1 MSTLN
6 SMVVFEFILGKN
18 VCMKNTSPHD
28 FFSPVTPSSVIG
40 FVGIGNM
47 GFAMMARLLDQG
59 WPCASYDI
67 DPLQNRKAQAAGAQ
81 LVNAASDIGALCRIS
96 FVVVVNADQVRDV
109 LEGDEGLL
117 TTAQAGDVIYLC
129 PTLGPVD
136 VGQFAQ
142 RALGKGVHVMD
153 SPMSGGPVRARQGQM
168 SLMLAGPSHILAQH
182 QPLLDAI
189 TTQRFVISETPS
201 DAAKTKL
208 ANNLLAAI
216 HLAGVSEVLAMAQAW
231 GLNAQTTLDVM
242 QASSGQ
248 SWIGQDR
255 MQRALNNDF
264 APRAHTSLLAKD
276 TRLALQACDE
286 LKVSP
291 PALGQLATQKFEQ
304 ACAQGFQEMDDASL
318 FLQAGGKPLS
328 GL

>member
-1 MSTLN
+1 
-6 SMVVFEFILGKN
+6 
-18 VCMKNTSPHD
+18 
-28 FFSPVTPSSVIG
+28 
-40 FVGIGNM
+40 
-47 GFAMMARLLDQG
+47 
-59 WPCASYDI
+59 
-67 DPLQNRKAQAAGAQ
+67 
-81 LVNAASDIGALCRIS
+81 
-96 FVVVVNADQVRDV
+96 VVVVNTDQVREV
-109 LEGDEGLL
+109 LESDQGLL
-117 TTAQAGDVIYLC
+117 KTAQTGDVIYLC
-129 PTLGPVD
+129 PTLGPVY

-142 RALGKGVHVMD
+142 RALVKGVHVMD
-153 SPMSGGPVRARQGQM
+153 SPMSGGPVRARHGEM
-168 SLMLAGPSHILAQH
+168 SLMLAGPSRILAQH

-189 TTQRFVISETPS
+189 TLQRFVISETPS

-216 HLAGVSEVLAMAQAW
+216 NLAGISEVLAMAQAW
-231 GLNAQTTLDVM
+231 GLNAQTTLNVM

-286 LKVSP
+286 LKVSLP
-291 PALGQLATQKFEQ
+291 ELGQLATQQFEQ
-304 ACAQGFQEMDDASL
+304 ACSRGFQDLDDASL

>member
-1 MSTLN
+1 
-6 SMVVFEFILGKN
+6 
-18 VCMKNTSPHD
+18 
-28 FFSPVTPSSVIG
+28 
-40 FVGIGNM
+40 
-47 GFAMMARLLDQG
+47 MARLLEQG

-67 DPLQNRKAQAAGAQ
+67 DPMQNRKAQEAGAQ
-81 LVNAASDIGALCRIS
+81 LVSAASDIGVLCRIS
-96 FVVVVNADQVRDV
+96 FVVVVNTDQVHEV
-109 LEGDEGLL
+109 LEGDHGLL
-117 TTAQAGDVIYLC
+117 KTAQAGDVIYLC

-136 VGQFAQ
+136 VDQFAQ
-142 RALGKGVHVMD
+142 RALVKGVHVMD
-153 SPMSGGPVRARQGQM
+153 SPMSGGPVRARQGEM
-168 SLMLAGPSHILAQH
+168 SLMLAGPSRILAQH

-189 TTQRFVISETPS
+189 TLQRFVISETPS

-216 HLAGVSEVLAMAQAW
+216 NLAGISEVLAMAQAW
-231 GLNAQTTLDVM
+231 GLNAQTTLNVM

-276 TRLALQACDE
+276 TRLALQACGE
-286 LKVSP
+286 LKVSVP
-291 PALGQLATQKFEQ
+291 ELGRLATQQFEQ
-304 ACAQGFQEMDDASL
+304 ACTQGFQDLDDASL
-318 FLQAGGKPLS
+318 FLKAGGKPLS

>member
-1 MSTLN
+1 
-6 SMVVFEFILGKN
+6 
-18 VCMKNTSPHD
+18 
-28 FFSPVTPSSVIG
+28 
-40 FVGIGNM
+40 M
-47 GFAMMARLLDQG
+47 GFAMMARLLEQG
-59 WPCASYDI
+59 WPCAIYDI
-67 DPLQNRKAQAAGAQ
+67 DPMQNRKAQEAGAQ
-81 LVNAASDIGALCRIS
+81 IVSAASDIGTLCRIS
-96 FVVVVNADQVRDV
+96 FVVVVNTDQVREV
-109 LEGDEGLL
+109 LEGDQGLL
-117 TTAQAGDVIYLC
+117 KTAQAGDVIYLC

-142 RALGKGVHVMD
+142 RALVKGVHVID
-153 SPMSGGPVRARQGQM
+153 APMSGGPVRARQGEM
-168 SLMLAGPSHILAQH
+168 SLMLAGPSRILVQH

-189 TTQRFVISETPS
+189 TLQRFVISEIPS

-216 HLAGVSEVLAMAQAW
+216 NLAGISEILAMAQAW
-231 GLNAQTTLDVM
+231 GLNAQTTLNVM

-286 LKVSP
+286 LNVSLP
-291 PALGQLATQKFEQ
+291 ELGQLATQQFEQ
-304 ACAQGFQEMDDASL
+304 ACSRGFQDLDDASL

>member
-1 MSTLN
+1 
-6 SMVVFEFILGKN
+6 
-18 VCMKNTSPHD
+18 
-28 FFSPVTPSSVIG
+28 
-40 FVGIGNM
+40 
-47 GFAMMARLLDQG
+47 MMARLQEQG

-67 DPLQNRKAQAAGAQ
+67 DPMQNRKAQEAGAE
-81 LVNAASDIGALCRIS
+81 LVSAASDIGTLCRIS
-96 FVVVVNADQVRDV
+96 FVVVVNTDQVREV
-109 LEGDEGLL
+109 LEGDQGLL
-117 TTAQAGDVIYLC
+117 KTAQAGDVIYLC

-142 RALGKGVHVMD
+142 RALVKGVHVMD
-153 SPMSGGPVRARQGQM
+153 SPMSGGPARARPGEM
-168 SLMLAGPSHILAQH
+168 RLMLAGPSRILAQH

-189 TTQRFVISETPS
+189 TLQRFVISETPS

-216 HLAGVSEVLAMAQAW
+216 NLAGISEVLAMAQAW
-231 GLNAQTTLDVM
+231 GLNAQTTLNVM

-286 LKVSP
+286 LKVSLP
-291 PALGQLATQKFEQ
+291 ELGQLATQQFEQ
-304 ACAQGFQEMDDASL
+304 ACSRGFQDLDDASL

>member
-1 MSTLN
+1 MT
-6 SMVVFEFILGKN
+6 
-18 VCMKNTSPHD
+18 NTSPHD
-28 FFSPVTPSSVIG
+28 FFSPVTPTSVIG
-40 FVGIGNM
+40 FLGIGNM
-47 GFAMMARLLDQG
+47 GFAMMARLLEQG

-67 DPLQNRKAQAAGAQ
+67 DPMQNRKVQEAGAL
-81 LVNAASDIGALCRIS
+81 LVRAASDIGTLCRIS
-96 FVVVVNADQVRDV
+96 FVVVVNTDQVRKV
-109 LEGDEGLL
+109 LEGDQGLL
-117 TTAQAGDVIYLC
+117 KTAQAGDVIYLC

-142 RALGKGVHVMD
+142 SALVKGVHVID
-153 SPMSGGPVRARQGQM
+153 APMSGGPVRARQGEM
-168 SLMLAGPSHILAQH
+168 SLMLAGPSRILVQH

-189 TTQRFVISETPS
+189 TLQRFVISENPS

-216 HLAGVSEVLAMAQAW
+216 NLAGISEVLAMAQAW
-231 GLNAQTTLDVM
+231 GLNAQTTLNVM

-286 LKVSP
+286 LNVSLP
-291 PALGQLATQKFEQ
+291 ELGQLATQQFEQ

>member
-1 MSTLN
+1 
-6 SMVVFEFILGKN
+6 
-18 VCMKNTSPHD
+18 
-28 FFSPVTPSSVIG
+28 
-40 FVGIGNM
+40 
-47 GFAMMARLLDQG
+47 MARLLEQG

-67 DPLQNRKAQAAGAQ
+67 DPMQNRKAQDAGAQ
-81 LVNAASDIGALCRIS
+81 LVSAASDIGTLCRIS
-96 FVVVVNADQVRDV
+96 FVVVVNTDQVREV
-109 LEGDEGLL
+109 LEGDQGLL
-117 TTAQAGDVIYLC
+117 KTAQAGDVIYLC

-142 RALGKGVHVMD
+142 RALVKGVHVMD
-153 SPMSGGPVRARQGQM
+153 SPMSGGPVRARQGEM
-168 SLMLAGPSHILAQH
+168 SLMLAGPSRILAQH

-189 TTQRFVISETPS
+189 TLQRFVISEIPS

-216 HLAGVSEVLAMAQAW
+216 NLAGISEVLAMAQAW
-231 GLNAQTTLDVM
+231 GLDAQITLNVM

-286 LKVSP
+286 LKVSLP
-291 PALGQLATQKFEQ
+291 ELGQLATQQFEQ
-304 ACAQGFQEMDDASL
+304 ACSRGFQDLDDASL
-318 FLQAGGKPLS
+318 FLQAGGKPSS

>member
-1 MSTLN
+1 V
-6 SMVVFEFILGKN
+6 VVFEFILGKN
-18 VCMKNTSPHD
+18 VRMTNTSPHD
-28 FFSPVTPSSVIG
+28 FFSTATPTSVIG
-40 FVGIGNM
+40 FLGIGNM
-47 GFAMMARLLDQG
+47 GFAMMARLLEQG

-67 DPLQNRKAQAAGAQ
+67 DPMQNRKAQEAGAQ
-81 LVNAASDIGALCRIS
+81 LVSAASDIGTLCRIS
-96 FVVVVNADQVRDV
+96 FVVVVNTDQVREV
-109 LEGDEGLL
+109 LEGDQGLL
-117 TTAQAGDVIYLC
+117 KTAQAGDVIYLC

-142 RALGKGVHVMD
+142 RALVKGVHVMD
-153 SPMSGGPVRARQGQM
+153 SPMSGGPVRARQGEM
-168 SLMLAGPSHILAQH
+168 SLMLAGPSRILAQH

-189 TTQRFVISETPS
+189 TLQRFLISETPS

-216 HLAGVSEVLAMAQAW
+216 NLAGISEVLAMAQAW
-231 GLNAQTTLDVM
+231 GLNAQTTLNVM

-286 LKVSP
+286 LNVSLP
-291 PALGQLATQKFEQ
+291 ELGQLATQQFEQ
-304 ACAQGFQEMDDASL
+304 ACSRGFQDLDDASL

>member
-1 MSTLN
+1 
-6 SMVVFEFILGKN
+6 
-18 VCMKNTSPHD
+18 
-28 FFSPVTPSSVIG
+28 
-40 FVGIGNM
+40 
-47 GFAMMARLLDQG
+47 
-59 WPCASYDI
+59 
-67 DPLQNRKAQAAGAQ
+67 
-81 LVNAASDIGALCRIS
+81 
-96 FVVVVNADQVRDV
+96 
-109 LEGDEGLL
+109 
-117 TTAQAGDVIYLC
+117 
-129 PTLGPVD
+129 
-136 VGQFAQ
+136 
-142 RALGKGVHVMD
+142 
-153 SPMSGGPVRARQGQM
+153 M

-189 TTQRFVISETPS
+189 TTQCFVISETPS

-286 LKVSP
+286 LKVRP